1 MAETQIAHDLFEAA
15 RGAMACAH
23 APYSKFPVGVAIRA
37 EDGKIYTGANIE
49 NLPDNTR
56 VEILNKYKYENQ

>member
-1 MAETQIAHDLFEAA
+1 VGFELFWRNKDFE
-15 RGAMACAH
+15 
-23 APYSKFPVGVAIRA
+23 SIIK
-37 EDGKIYTGANIE
+37 TNE